1 MAFGIEI
8 PILIGLSAI
17 VVAVLERGYK
27 TYLEAKAAD
36 PKLQFN
42 GAYLLNILITG
53 GAMVVI
59 VTVVVPAVLTEI
71 SANPDTGLTLG
82 SALLNFILGYAA
94 TYRILD
100 GLNDST
106 KTRIEAKVANSE

>member
-17 VVAVLERGYK
+17 VVAILERGYK
-27 TYLEAKAAD
+27 TYLEKKAVD
-36 PKLQFN
+36 PKLEFN

-71 SANPDTGLTLG
+71 EGQADQALTLG

-106 KTRIEAKVANSE
+106 KTRIEAKEATAK